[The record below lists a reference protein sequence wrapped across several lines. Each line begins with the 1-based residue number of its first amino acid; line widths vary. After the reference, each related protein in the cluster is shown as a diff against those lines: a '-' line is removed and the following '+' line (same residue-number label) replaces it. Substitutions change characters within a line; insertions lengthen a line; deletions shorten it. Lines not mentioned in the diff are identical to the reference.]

1 MINSNCTFAHFMVKS
16 GAFVNEPDLLSGK
29 TSKAAADA
37 FETLVAAFYFER
49 GFHALR
55 EWAGDVLGPLFDVTQ
70 QAYNDR

>member
-1 MINSNCTFAHFMVKS
+1 MVKS